1 MFVENMVRATLISN
15 AGLLLEYRGV
25 KLLVDAIYHTTD
37 PFSNPPPAVWSE
49 MLAGEPPFDGV
60 DTLLF
65 THDHPDHFS
74 PERLMQYLRY
84 RTVRQVVLPVME
96 PQHWEILQP
105 FLEER
110 RIQWTLL
117 TARMQTADFQIP
129 GGTVIRPYFT
139 RHIDKAFWNVPH
151 SCYLISFGEKHVL
164 LTADV
169 DYTIETFGQISRVH
183 MNAVF
188 VNPLFFNA
196 LRTGTFF
203 KGTLQPDLLCVYH
216 IPFQEDDR
224 WQIRSMLSHNLHRW
238 NQEQGKVA
246 VLSEPYQYVEF

>member
-1 MFVENMVRATLISN
+1 MENMVRATLISN

-37 PFSNPPPAVWSE
+37 PFSNPPPAVWSA

-151 SCYLISFGEKHVL
+151 SCYVISFGEKHVL

-169 DYTIETFGQISRVH
+169 DYTIETFEQISRVYI
-183 MNAVF
+183 NAAF

-196 LRTGTFF
+196 LQTGTFF
-203 KGTLQPDLLCVYH
+203 EGTLQPDLLCVYH

-224 WQIRSMLSHNLHRW
+224 WQIRSMLSHNVHRW

-246 VLSEPYQYVEF
+246 ILSEPYQYVEF

>member
-1 MFVENMVRATLISN
+1 MPSTIPQIPSA
-15 AGLLLEYRGV
+15 
-25 KLLVDAIYHTTD
+25 
-37 PFSNPPPAVWSE
+37 PPPAAWSA

-65 THDHPDHFS
+65 THGHPDHFS

-117 TARMQTADFQIP
+117 TALMQTADFQIP

-139 RHIDKAFWNVPH
+139 RHIDKAFWNMPH
-151 SCYLISFGEKHVL
+151 GCYLISFGEKHVL

-169 DYTIETFGQISRVH
+169 DYTIETFEQISCVH
-183 MNAVF
+183 INAAF

-196 LRTGTFF
+196 LRTGTFLRAHCSQIF
-203 KGTLQPDLLCVYH
+203 SASIISLFRRMTGGKFARCYRTICTGGIKSKGRLP
-216 IPFQEDDR
+216 
-224 WQIRSMLSHNLHRW
+224 S
-238 NQEQGKVA
+238 
-246 VLSEPYQYVEF
+246 

>member
-1 MFVENMVRATLISN
+1 
-15 AGLLLEYRGV
+15 
-25 KLLVDAIYHTTD
+25 
-37 PFSNPPPAVWSE
+37 

-65 THDHPDHFS
+65 THGHPDHFS

-139 RHIDKAFWNVPH
+139 RHIDKAFWNMPH
-151 SCYLISFGEKHVL
+151 GCYLISFGEKHVL

-169 DYTIETFGQISRVH
+169 DYTIETYEQISCVH
-183 MNAVF
+183 INAAF

-196 LRTGTFF
+196 LRTGTFLRAHCSQIF
-203 KGTLQPDLLCVYH
+203 SASIISLFRRMTGGKLARCYRTICTGGIKSKGRLP
-216 IPFQEDDR
+216 
-224 WQIRSMLSHNLHRW
+224 S
-238 NQEQGKVA
+238 
-246 VLSEPYQYVEF
+246 

>member
-1 MFVENMVRATLISN
+1 
-15 AGLLLEYRGV
+15 
-25 KLLVDAIYHTTD
+25 
-37 PFSNPPPAVWSE
+37 

-139 RHIDKAFWNVPH
+139 RHIDKAFWNMPH
-151 SCYLISFGEKHVL
+151 GCYLISFGEKYVL

-169 DYTIETFGQISRVH
+169 DYTIETFEQISCVH
-183 MNAVF
+183 INAAF

-196 LRTGTFF
+196 LRTGTFLWAHCSQIF
-203 KGTLQPDLLCVYH
+203 SASIISLFRRMTGGKFARCYRTICTGGIKSKGRLP
-216 IPFQEDDR
+216 
-224 WQIRSMLSHNLHRW
+224 S
-238 NQEQGKVA
+238 
-246 VLSEPYQYVEF
+246 

>member
-1 MFVENMVRATLISN
+1 
-15 AGLLLEYRGV
+15 
-25 KLLVDAIYHTTD
+25 
-37 PFSNPPPAVWSE
+37 

-65 THDHPDHFS
+65 THGHPDHFS

-139 RHIDKAFWNVPH
+139 RHIDKAFWNMPH
-151 SCYLISFGEKHVL
+151 GCYLISFGEKHVL

-169 DYTIETFGQISRVH
+169 DYIIEAS
-183 MNAVF
+183 
-188 VNPLFFNA
+188 NPVPTPL
-196 LRTGTFF
+196 LGHRCRSSQEITGSPT
-203 KGTLQPDLLCVYH
+203 
-216 IPFQEDDR
+216 PFSTSNHYLWICPR
-224 WQIRSMLSHNLHRW
+224 ASFSLSNP
-238 NQEQGKVA
+238 NIA
-246 VLSEPYQYVEF
+246 A

>member
-1 MFVENMVRATLISN
+1 
-15 AGLLLEYRGV
+15 
-25 KLLVDAIYHTTD
+25 
-37 PFSNPPPAVWSE
+37 
-49 MLAGEPPFDGV
+49 
-60 DTLLF
+60 
-65 THDHPDHFS
+65 
-74 PERLMQYLRY
+74 MQYLRY

-139 RHIDKAFWNVPH
+139 RHIDKAFWNMPH
-151 SCYLISFGEKHVL
+151 GCYLISFGEKHVL

-169 DYTIETFGQISRVH
+169 DYTIETFEQISRVH
-183 MNAVF
+183 INAAF

-196 LRTGTFF
+196 LQTGTFF
-203 KGTLQPDLLCVYH
+203 KGALQPDLLCVYH

-224 WQIRSMLSHNLHRW
+224 WQICSMLSHNLHRW

>member
-1 MFVENMVRATLISN
+1 MENMVRATLISN

-37 PFSNPPPAVWSE
+37 PFSTSPPAVWSA

-105 FLEER
+105 FLEQHGCR
-110 RIQWTLL
+110 RRTFKFREGLSFDPIL
-117 TARMQTADFQIP
+117 P
-129 GGTVIRPYFT
+129 GI
-139 RHIDKAFWNVPH
+139 
-151 SCYLISFGEKHVL
+151 LIKPFG
-164 LTADV
+164 
-169 DYTIETFGQISRVH
+169 
-183 MNAVF
+183 
-188 VNPLFFNA
+188 
-196 LRTGTFF
+196 
-203 KGTLQPDLLCVYH
+203 LCR
-216 IPFQEDDR
+216 IAA
-224 WQIRSMLSHNLHRW
+224 M
-238 NQEQGKVA
+238 
-246 VLSEPYQYVEF
+246 

>member
-37 PFSNPPPAVWSE
+37 PFSTPPPAAWSA

-139 RHIDKAFWNVPH
+139 RHIDKAFWTVPH
-151 SCYLISFGEKHVL
+151 SCYVISFGEKHVL

-169 DYTIETFGQISRVH
+169 DYTIETFEQISCVH
-183 MNAVF
+183 INAAF
-188 VNPLFFNA
+188 VNPLFSNA
-196 LRTGTFF
+196 LRTGTFLRAHCSQIF
-203 KGTLQPDLLCVYH
+203 SASIIYLFRRMTGGKFARCYRTICTGGIKSKGRLP
-216 IPFQEDDR
+216 
-224 WQIRSMLSHNLHRW
+224 S
-238 NQEQGKVA
+238 
-246 VLSEPYQYVEF
+246 

>member
-1 MFVENMVRATLISN
+1 
-15 AGLLLEYRGV
+15 
-25 KLLVDAIYHTTD
+25 
-37 PFSNPPPAVWSE
+37 

-60 DTLLF
+60 DTMLF
-65 THDHPDHFS
+65 THGHPDHFS

-139 RHIDKAFWNVPH
+139 RHIDKAFWNMPH
-151 SCYLISFGEKHVL
+151 GCYLISFGEKHVL

-169 DYTIETFGQISRVH
+169 DYTIETFEQISCVH
-183 MNAVF
+183 INAAF

-196 LRTGTFF
+196 LRTGTFLRAHCSQIF
-203 KGTLQPDLLCVYH
+203 SASIISLFRRMTGGKFARCYRTICTGGIKSKGRLP
-216 IPFQEDDR
+216 
-224 WQIRSMLSHNLHRW
+224 S
-238 NQEQGKVA
+238 
-246 VLSEPYQYVEF
+246 

>member
-1 MFVENMVRATLISN
+1 M
-15 AGLLLEYRGV
+15 
-25 KLLVDAIYHTTD
+25 
-37 PFSNPPPAVWSE
+37 
-49 MLAGEPPFDGV
+49 
-60 DTLLF
+60 LF

-139 RHIDKAFWNVPH
+139 RHIDKAFWNMPH
-151 SCYLISFGEKHVL
+151 GCYLISFGEKHVL

-169 DYTIETFGQISRVH
+169 DYTIETFEQISCVH
-183 MNAVF
+183 INAAF

-196 LRTGTFF
+196 LRTGTFLRAHCSQIF
-203 KGTLQPDLLCVYH
+203 SASIISLFRRMTGGKFAQCYRTICTGGIKSKGRLP
-216 IPFQEDDR
+216 
-224 WQIRSMLSHNLHRW
+224 S
-238 NQEQGKVA
+238 
-246 VLSEPYQYVEF
+246 

>member
-15 AGLLLEYRGV
+15 AGLLLEYREV

-37 PFSNPPPAVWSE
+37 PFSPPR
-49 MLAGEPPFDGV
+49 PPRGPPRDGV

-65 THDHPDHFS
+65 THGHPDHFS

-139 RHIDKAFWNVPH
+139 RHIDKAFWNMPH
-151 SCYLISFGEKHVL
+151 GCYLISFGEKHVL

-169 DYTIETFGQISRVH
+169 DYTIETFEQISCVH
-183 MNAVF
+183 INAAF

-196 LRTGTFF
+196 LRTGTFLRAHCSQIF
-203 KGTLQPDLLCVYH
+203 SASIISLFRRMTGGKFARCYRTICTGGIKSKGRLP
-216 IPFQEDDR
+216 
-224 WQIRSMLSHNLHRW
+224 S
-238 NQEQGKVA
+238 
-246 VLSEPYQYVEF
+246 

>member
-1 MFVENMVRATLISN
+1 
-15 AGLLLEYRGV
+15 
-25 KLLVDAIYHTTD
+25 
-37 PFSNPPPAVWSE
+37 

-105 FLEER
+105 SLEER

-139 RHIDKAFWNVPH
+139 RHIDKAFWNMPH
-151 SCYLISFGEKHVL
+151 GCYLISFDEKYVL

-169 DYTIETFGQISRVH
+169 DYTIETFEQISCVH
-183 MNAVF
+183 INAAF

-196 LRTGTFF
+196 LRTGTFLRAHCSQIF
-203 KGTLQPDLLCVYH
+203 SASIISLFRRMTGGKFARCYRTICTGGIKSKGRLP
-216 IPFQEDDR
+216 
-224 WQIRSMLSHNLHRW
+224 S
-238 NQEQGKVA
+238 
-246 VLSEPYQYVEF
+246 

>member
-1 MFVENMVRATLISN
+1 MPSTIPQIPSA
-15 AGLLLEYRGV
+15 
-25 KLLVDAIYHTTD
+25 
-37 PFSNPPPAVWSE
+37 PPPPAAWSA

-139 RHIDKAFWNVPH
+139 RHIDKAFWNMPH
-151 SCYLISFGEKHVL
+151 GCYLISFDEKYVL

-169 DYTIETFGQISRVH
+169 DYTIETFEQISCVH
-183 MNAVF
+183 INAAF

-196 LRTGTFF
+196 LRTGTFLRAHCSQIF
-203 KGTLQPDLLCVYH
+203 SASIISLSRRMTGGKFARCYRTICTGGIKSKGRLP
-216 IPFQEDDR
+216 
-224 WQIRSMLSHNLHRW
+224 S
-238 NQEQGKVA
+238 
-246 VLSEPYQYVEF
+246 

>member
-1 MFVENMVRATLISN
+1 
-15 AGLLLEYRGV
+15 
-25 KLLVDAIYHTTD
+25 
-37 PFSNPPPAVWSE
+37 

-65 THDHPDHFS
+65 THGHPDHFS

-139 RHIDKAFWNVPH
+139 RHIDKAFWNMPH
-151 SCYLISFGEKHVL
+151 GCYLISFGENM
-164 LTADV
+164 
-169 DYTIETFGQISRVH
+169 S
-183 MNAVF
+183 
-188 VNPLFFNA
+188 
-196 LRTGTFF
+196 
-203 KGTLQPDLLCVYH
+203 C
-216 IPFQEDDR
+216 
-224 WQIRSMLSHNLHRW
+224 
-238 NQEQGKVA
+238 
-246 VLSEPYQYVEF
+246 

>member
-37 PFSNPPPAVWSE
+37 PFSTSPPAVWSA

-84 RTVRQVVLPVME
+84 RTVRQVVFPVME

-139 RHIDKAFWNVPH
+139 RHIDKAFWNMPH
-151 SCYLISFGEKHVL
+151 GCYLISFGEKHVL

-169 DYTIETFGQISRVH
+169 DYTIETFEQISCVH
-183 MNAVF
+183 INAAF

-196 LRTGTFF
+196 LRTGTFLRAHCSQIF
-203 KGTLQPDLLCVYH
+203 SASIISLFRRMTGGKFARCCRTICTGGIKSKGRF
-216 IPFQEDDR
+216 PF
-224 WQIRSMLSHNLHRW
+224 
-238 NQEQGKVA
+238 
-246 VLSEPYQYVEF
+246 

>member
-1 MFVENMVRATLISN
+1 MENMVRATLISN
-15 AGLLLEYRGV
+15 AGLLLVYRGV

-37 PFSNPPPAVWSE
+37 PFSNPPPAVWSA

-151 SCYLISFGEKHVL
+151 SCYVISFGEKHVL

-169 DYTIETFGQISRVH
+169 DYTIETFEQISRVYI
-183 MNAVF
+183 NAAF

-196 LRTGTFF
+196 LQTGTFF
-203 KGTLQPDLLCVYH
+203 EGTLQPDLLCVYH

-246 VLSEPYQYVEF
+246 ILSEPYQYVEF

>member
-1 MFVENMVRATLISN
+1 
-15 AGLLLEYRGV
+15 
-25 KLLVDAIYHTTD
+25 
-37 PFSNPPPAVWSE
+37 
-49 MLAGEPPFDGV
+49 
-60 DTLLF
+60 
-65 THDHPDHFS
+65 
-74 PERLMQYLRY
+74 MQYLRY

-139 RHIDKAFWNVPH
+139 RHIDKAFWNMPH
-151 SCYLISFGEKHVL
+151 GCYLISFGEKHVL

-169 DYTIETFGQISRVH
+169 DYTIETFEQISCVH
-183 MNAVF
+183 INAAF

-196 LRTGTFF
+196 LRTGTFLRAHCSQIF
-203 KGTLQPDLLCVYH
+203 SASIISLFRRMTGGKFARCYRTICTGGIKSKGGCHL
-216 IPFQEDDR
+216 E
-224 WQIRSMLSHNLHRW
+224 W
-238 NQEQGKVA
+238 A
-246 VLSEPYQYVEF
+246 VPICGILAAGANIMNHPVFYLKTGSQNP

>member
-1 MFVENMVRATLISN
+1 
-15 AGLLLEYRGV
+15 
-25 KLLVDAIYHTTD
+25 
-37 PFSNPPPAVWSE
+37 

-65 THDHPDHFS
+65 THGHPDHFS

-139 RHIDKAFWNVPH
+139 RHIDKAFWNMPH
-151 SCYLISFGEKHVL
+151 GCYLISFGEKHVL
-164 LTADV
+164 LIADV
-169 DYTIETFGQISRVH
+169 DYTIETFEQISCVH
-183 MNAVF
+183 INAAF

-196 LRTGTFF
+196 LRTGTFLRAHCSQIF
-203 KGTLQPDLLCVYH
+203 SASIISLFRRMTGGKFARCYRTICTGGIKSKGRLP
-216 IPFQEDDR
+216 
-224 WQIRSMLSHNLHRW
+224 S
-238 NQEQGKVA
+238 
-246 VLSEPYQYVEF
+246 

>member
-15 AGLLLEYRGV
+15 AGLLLEYREV

-37 PFSNPPPAVWSE
+37 PFSPPRQPRGPQCWPE
-49 MLAGEPPFDGV
+49 
-60 DTLLF
+60 
-65 THDHPDHFS
+65 S
-74 PERLMQYLRY
+74 PLMQYLRY

-139 RHIDKAFWNVPH
+139 RHIDKAFWNMPH
-151 SCYLISFGEKHVL
+151 GCYLISFGEKHVL

-169 DYTIETFGQISRVH
+169 DYTIETFEQISCVH
-183 MNAVF
+183 INAAF

-196 LRTGTFF
+196 LRTGTFLRAHCSQIF
-203 KGTLQPDLLCVYH
+203 SASIISLFRRMTGGKFARCYRTICTGGIKSKGRLP
-216 IPFQEDDR
+216 
-224 WQIRSMLSHNLHRW
+224 S
-238 NQEQGKVA
+238 
-246 VLSEPYQYVEF
+246 

>member
-37 PFSNPPPAVWSE
+37 PFSNPPPAVWSA

-151 SCYLISFGEKHVL
+151 SCYVISFGEKHVL

-169 DYTIETFGQISRVH
+169 DYTIETFEQISRVYI
-183 MNAVF
+183 NAAF

-196 LRTGTFF
+196 LQTGTFF
-203 KGTLQPDLLCVYH
+203 EGTLQPDLLCVYH
-216 IPFQEDDR
+216 FPFQEDDR
-224 WQIRSMLSHNLHRW
+224 WQICSMLSHNLHRW

-246 VLSEPYQYVEF
+246 ILSGPYQYVEF

>member
-1 MFVENMVRATLISN
+1 
-15 AGLLLEYRGV
+15 
-25 KLLVDAIYHTTD
+25 
-37 PFSNPPPAVWSE
+37 

-139 RHIDKAFWNVPH
+139 RHIDKAFWNMPH
-151 SCYLISFGEKHVL
+151 GCYLISFGEKHVL

-169 DYTIETFGQISRVH
+169 DYTIETIEQISCVH
-183 MNAVF
+183 INAAF

-196 LRTGTFF
+196 LRTGTFLRAHCSQIF
-203 KGTLQPDLLCVYH
+203 SASIISLFRRMTGGKFAQCYRTICTGGIKSKGRLP
-216 IPFQEDDR
+216 
-224 WQIRSMLSHNLHRW
+224 S
-238 NQEQGKVA
+238 
-246 VLSEPYQYVEF
+246 

>member
-1 MFVENMVRATLISN
+1 
-15 AGLLLEYRGV
+15 
-25 KLLVDAIYHTTD
+25 
-37 PFSNPPPAVWSE
+37 
-49 MLAGEPPFDGV
+49 MLAGEPPVDGV

-65 THDHPDHFS
+65 THGHPDHFS

-139 RHIDKAFWNVPH
+139 RHIDKAFWNMPH
-151 SCYLISFGEKHVL
+151 GC
-164 LTADV
+164 
-169 DYTIETFGQISRVH
+169 
-183 MNAVF
+183 
-188 VNPLFFNA
+188 
-196 LRTGTFF
+196 
-203 KGTLQPDLLCVYH
+203 
-216 IPFQEDDR
+216 
-224 WQIRSMLSHNLHRW
+224 
-238 NQEQGKVA
+238 
-246 VLSEPYQYVEF
+246 

>member
-1 MFVENMVRATLISN
+1 
-15 AGLLLEYRGV
+15 
-25 KLLVDAIYHTTD
+25 
-37 PFSNPPPAVWSE
+37 

-129 GGTVIRPYFT
+129 GVTVIRPYFT
-139 RHIDKAFWNVPH
+139 RHIDKAFWNMPH
-151 SCYLISFGEKHVL
+151 GCYLISFGEKHVL

-169 DYTIETFGQISRVH
+169 DYTIETFEQISCVH
-183 MNAVF
+183 INAAF

-196 LRTGTFF
+196 LRTGTFLRAHCSQIF
-203 KGTLQPDLLCVYH
+203 SASIISLFRRMTGGKFAQCYRTICTGGIKSKGRLP
-216 IPFQEDDR
+216 
-224 WQIRSMLSHNLHRW
+224 S
-238 NQEQGKVA
+238 
-246 VLSEPYQYVEF
+246 

>member
-1 MFVENMVRATLISN
+1 
-15 AGLLLEYRGV
+15 
-25 KLLVDAIYHTTD
+25 
-37 PFSNPPPAVWSE
+37 

-65 THDHPDHFS
+65 THGHPDHFS

-84 RTVRQVVLPVME
+84 RTVRQVVFPVME

-139 RHIDKAFWNVPH
+139 RHIDKAFWNMPH
-151 SCYLISFGEKHVL
+151 GCYLISFGEKHVL

-169 DYTIETFGQISRVH
+169 DYTIETFEQISCVH
-183 MNAVF
+183 INAAF

-196 LRTGTFF
+196 LRTGTFLRAHCSQIF
-203 KGTLQPDLLCVYH
+203 SASIISLFRRMTGGKFARCYRTICTGGIKSKGRLP
-216 IPFQEDDR
+216 
-224 WQIRSMLSHNLHRW
+224 S
-238 NQEQGKVA
+238 
-246 VLSEPYQYVEF
+246 

>member
-1 MFVENMVRATLISN
+1 
-15 AGLLLEYRGV
+15 
-25 KLLVDAIYHTTD
+25 
-37 PFSNPPPAVWSE
+37 

-139 RHIDKAFWNVPH
+139 RHIDKAFWNMPH
-151 SCYLISFGEKHVL
+151 GCYLISFGEKHVL

-169 DYTIETFGQISRVH
+169 DYTIETFEQISCVH
-183 MNAVF
+183 INAAF

-196 LRTGTFF
+196 LRTGTFLRAHCSQIF
-203 KGTLQPDLLCVYH
+203 SASIISLFRRMTGGKFARCCRTICTGGIKSKGRF
-216 IPFQEDDR
+216 PF
-224 WQIRSMLSHNLHRW
+224 
-238 NQEQGKVA
+238 
-246 VLSEPYQYVEF
+246 

>member
-1 MFVENMVRATLISN
+1 
-15 AGLLLEYRGV
+15 
-25 KLLVDAIYHTTD
+25 
-37 PFSNPPPAVWSE
+37 

-84 RTVRQVVLPVME
+84 RTVRQVVFPVME

-139 RHIDKAFWNVPH
+139 RHIDKAFWNMPH
-151 SCYLISFGEKHVL
+151 GCYLISFGEKHVL

-169 DYTIETFGQISRVH
+169 DYTIETFEQISCVH
-183 MNAVF
+183 INAAF

-196 LRTGTFF
+196 LRTGTFLRAHCSQIF
-203 KGTLQPDLLCVYH
+203 SASIISLFRRMTGGKFARCYRTICTGGIKSKGRLP
-216 IPFQEDDR
+216 
-224 WQIRSMLSHNLHRW
+224 S
-238 NQEQGKVA
+238 
-246 VLSEPYQYVEF
+246 

>member
-1 MFVENMVRATLISN
+1 
-15 AGLLLEYRGV
+15 
-25 KLLVDAIYHTTD
+25 
-37 PFSNPPPAVWSE
+37 
-49 MLAGEPPFDGV
+49 MLAGEPPFDSV

-65 THDHPDHFS
+65 THGHPDHFS

-139 RHIDKAFWNVPH
+139 RHIDKAFWNMPH
-151 SCYLISFGEKHVL
+151 GCYLISFGEKHVL

-169 DYTIETFGQISRVH
+169 DYTIETFEQISCVH
-183 MNAVF
+183 INAAF

-196 LRTGTFF
+196 LRTGTFLRAHCSQIF
-203 KGTLQPDLLCVYH
+203 SASIISLFRRMTGGKFARCYRTICTGGIKSKGRLP
-216 IPFQEDDR
+216 
-224 WQIRSMLSHNLHRW
+224 S
-238 NQEQGKVA
+238 
-246 VLSEPYQYVEF
+246 

>member
-1 MFVENMVRATLISN
+1 
-15 AGLLLEYRGV
+15 
-25 KLLVDAIYHTTD
+25 
-37 PFSNPPPAVWSE
+37 

-60 DTLLF
+60 ATLLF
-65 THDHPDHFS
+65 THGHPDHFS

-139 RHIDKAFWNVPH
+139 RHIDKAFWNMPH
-151 SCYLISFGEKHVL
+151 GCYLISFGEKHVL

-169 DYTIETFGQISRVH
+169 DYTIETFEQISCVH
-183 MNAVF
+183 INAAF

-196 LRTGTFF
+196 LRTGTFLRAHCSQIF
-203 KGTLQPDLLCVYH
+203 SASIISLFRRMTGGKFARCYRTICTGGIKSKGRLP
-216 IPFQEDDR
+216 
-224 WQIRSMLSHNLHRW
+224 S
-238 NQEQGKVA
+238 
-246 VLSEPYQYVEF
+246 

>member
-1 MFVENMVRATLISN
+1 
-15 AGLLLEYRGV
+15 
-25 KLLVDAIYHTTD
+25 
-37 PFSNPPPAVWSE
+37 

-65 THDHPDHFS
+65 THGHPDHFS
-74 PERLMQYLRY
+74 PERLMQYLRF

-139 RHIDKAFWNVPH
+139 RHIDKAFWNMPH
-151 SCYLISFGEKHVL
+151 GCYLISFGEKHVL

-169 DYTIETFGQISRVH
+169 DYTIETFEQISCVH
-183 MNAVF
+183 INAAF

-196 LRTGTFF
+196 LRTGTFLRAHCSQIF
-203 KGTLQPDLLCVYH
+203 SASIISLFRRMTGGKCARCYRTICTGGIKSKGRLP
-216 IPFQEDDR
+216 
-224 WQIRSMLSHNLHRW
+224 S
-238 NQEQGKVA
+238 
-246 VLSEPYQYVEF
+246 

>member
-1 MFVENMVRATLISN
+1 MENMVRATLISN
-15 AGLLLEYRGV
+15 AGLLLEYREV

-37 PFSNPPPAVWSE
+37 PFSTSPPAVWSA

-84 RTVRQVVLPVME
+84 RTVRQ
-96 PQHWEILQP
+96 
-105 FLEER
+105 EER

-139 RHIDKAFWNVPH
+139 RHIDKAFWTVPH
-151 SCYLISFGEKHVL
+151 SCYVISFGEKHVL

-169 DYTIETFGQISRVH
+169 DYTIETFEQISCVH
-183 MNAVF
+183 INAAF

-196 LRTGTFF
+196 LRTGTFLRAHCSQIF
-203 KGTLQPDLLCVYH
+203 SASIISLFRRMTGGKFARCCRTICTGGIKSKGRF
-216 IPFQEDDR
+216 PF
-224 WQIRSMLSHNLHRW
+224 
-238 NQEQGKVA
+238 
-246 VLSEPYQYVEF
+246 

>member
-1 MFVENMVRATLISN
+1 
-15 AGLLLEYRGV
+15 
-25 KLLVDAIYHTTD
+25 
-37 PFSNPPPAVWSE
+37 

-65 THDHPDHFS
+65 THGHPDHFS

-139 RHIDKAFWNVPH
+139 RHIDKAFWNMPH
-151 SCYLISFGEKHVL
+151 GCYLISFGEKHVL

-169 DYTIETFGQISRVH
+169 DYTIEAS
-183 MNAVF
+183 
-188 VNPLFFNA
+188 NPVPTPL
-196 LRTGTFF
+196 LGHRCRSSQEITGSPT
-203 KGTLQPDLLCVYH
+203 
-216 IPFQEDDR
+216 PFSTSNHYLWICE
-224 WQIRSMLSHNLHRW
+224 SASFSLSNP
-238 NQEQGKVA
+238 NIA
-246 VLSEPYQYVEF
+246 A